1 MRALALLPWLLAA
14 ALAQVQV
21 AATTP
26 ILADLVRQVGG
37 KRVAVVAVVPRGPTP
52 TPLSPPPP
60 WPRP

>member
-37 KRVAVVAVVPRGPTP
+37 NRVAAVAVVPPGSKAARA
-52 TPLSPPPP
+52 S
-60 WPRP
+60 RIRSA

>member
-37 KRVAVVAVVPRGPTP
+37 NRVAAVAVLPPGAD
-52 TPLSPPPP
+52 PPPF
-60 WPRP
+60 